1 VKHRLAALLVAVV
14 VPASTF
20 AAIGDQLTPTT
31 TLASGALST
40 EYDSHTTTAM
50 GPDGQTIVV
59 WKARPDGETV
69 LFSQRFDEHGK
80 PAGSAP
86 VALDQSLILG
96 EVVGDPVVTVDH
108 NNIATLVWQSSSPQ
122 DAGDIR
128 LLRIGVDGAPLG
140 NVVTVN
146 TDTADVQSLP
156 WVASDKFNNVLVTW
170 TSPVPE
176 GGHGLFGQIYDA
188 SGTVQVMQLRIDQA
202 AAVAP
207 MRSRLAMPRSAS
219 IMILWQADGPLGA
232 KALMGR
238 DMSTS
243 GSLFDD
249 AVVINQHPSLG
260 GGDFSF
266 AADGEDMSATVIW
279 IDAGGLWMS
288 RHPGGDQYPL
298 LVDTTLPSSADVR
311 LLLQVGEEGRGLLA
325 WSETGAIPNRTVLQ
339 PFDWNA
345 ATSAPIDLL
354 FSDAGVSRRIVG
366 LAADHDNDAGITW
379 LSTPDFSGSP
389 QQSLNFARFAGL
401 SDVPAEMTLS
411 SPELVAPGEN
421 FWIYAEVLIN
431 GTNTL
436 TGVRVEIDLDDR
448 LRLVADPSSPE
459 WQCEVGD
466 PLVCTSTMVLA
477 ETLWGGL
484 GSPSPAPSTF
494 PLSVTAPDQRA
505 TLVNSASLTAL
516 QGDSFLLDNVAELTI
531 EVGDGT
537 PDAFGFGTRLGV
549 PRASLQTSDEISLSG
564 FDVPQQL
571 WVNAGEYSLNGAP
584 FGSGYT
590 MVRAGD
596 RLRLRHIAATGFNSR
611 VTTSIWV
618 GGVAGTF
625 TTETEMADTT
635 PDAFV
640 FLDVANVPRG
650 SAQISNALVVAGI
663 NDAAPINVS
672 GGEYSIN
679 GGAFTAVGG
688 TVTAGASVR
697 VRHVAAAGF
706 ATAVNTTLV
715 IGGISDTFSS
725 TTEAADTTP
734 SPFSFLDQAG
744 LATNVPVVSAA
755 IAVAGISA
763 PTTIAIAGGAYS
775 INGAAFTSSAGS
787 VNNGDQIRVA
797 LQTASNSS
805 TTVSATVTIG
815 GVSDS
820 FSATTGALDTTPATF
835 SFTDVTGAKKKRAVT
850 SNAVTVSSINTS
862 VAISVNGAGVTYSKN
877 GGTFTTNAGTV
888 VNGDQVR
895 LRITAS
901 STSNTTLTAT
911 ATIGGISDQWS
922 VTSGTR

>member
-1 VKHRLAALLVAVV
+1 MKHRLAALLVAVV
-14 VPASTF
+14 VPASAF
-20 AAIGDQLTPTT
+20 AAVGDQLTSTT

-40 EYDSHTTTAM
+40 EYNSHTTTAM

-59 WKARPDGETV
+59 WKARPNGETV

-96 EVVGDPVVTVDH
+96 EVVGDPVVTVDY

-128 LLRIGVDGAPLG
+128 LLRVGVDGAPLG

-156 WVASDKFNNVLVTW
+156 WVASDKFNNALVTW

-176 GGHGLFGQIYDA
+176 GGHGLFGQLYDA
-188 SGTVQVMQLRIDQA
+188 SGTMQVAQLRIDQA

-207 MRSRLAMPRSAS
+207 IRSRLAMPRSAS
-219 IMILWQADGPLGA
+219 IMIVWQADGPLGA
-232 KALMGR
+232 KTLMGR
-238 DMSTS
+238 DMFTS
-243 GSLFDD
+243 GSLFND
-249 AVVINQHPSLG
+249 AVVINQYPSLG
-260 GGDFSF
+260 GGDFPF
-266 AADGEDMSATVIW
+266 AADGEDMSATVVW
-279 IDAGGLWMS
+279 IDSGGMWMS
-288 RHPGGDQYPL
+288 RHPGSDQYPL
-298 LVDTTLPSSADVR
+298 LLDTTLPASADVR
-311 LLLQVGEEGRGLLA
+311 LLLQVGEGGRGLLA

-339 PFDWNA
+339 PIDL
-345 ATSAPIDLL
+345 TGVTGAPIDLL
-354 FSDAGVSRRIVG
+354 FNDAGLSRRIVG
-366 LAADHDNDAGITW
+366 LAADHDSDAGITW
-379 LSTPDFSGSP
+379 LSTPDFPGSP
-389 QQSLNFARFAGL
+389 QESLNFARFAGL

-421 FWIYAEVLIN
+421 FWIYANVLIN

-436 TGVRVEIDLDDR
+436 TGVRVKIDLDDR

-459 WQCEVGD
+459 WQCQMGN
-466 PLVCTSTMVLA
+466 PLVCTSTVVL
-477 ETLWGGL
+477 TPTVWNG
-484 GSPSPAPSTF
+484 GSPDPMPGAIQ
-494 PLSVTAPDQRA
+494 LSVTAPDQRA
-505 TLVNSASLTAL
+505 TLANSALLTAL
-516 QGDSFLLDNVAELTI
+516 QGDSFLLDNVAALTI

-537 PDAFGFGTRLGV
+537 PDAFGFGTRLGA
-549 PRASLQTSDEISLSG
+549 PRASVQTSDEITLSG
-564 FDVPQQL
+564 FDVPLQL
-571 WVNAGEYSLNGAP
+571 SVGAGEYSLNGAP
-584 FGSGYT
+584 FSSGST
-590 MVRAGD
+590 MVQVGD
-596 RLRLRHIAATGFNSR
+596 RLRLRHVAATGFNSR
-611 VTTSIWV
+611 VTTWIWV

-635 PDAFV
+635 PDAFI
-640 FLDVANVPRG
+640 FLDVANVPSG
-650 SAQISNALVVAGI
+650 STQIANAIVVAGI
-663 NDAAPINVS
+663 NNAAPINVS
-672 GGEYSIN
+672 GGEYSIS
-679 GGAFTAVGG
+679 GGAFTAVAG
-688 TVTAGASVR
+688 TITAGASVR
-697 VRHVAAAGF
+697 VRHIAATGF

-734 SPFSFLDQAG
+734 TAFSFFDQTG

-755 IAVAGISA
+755 ITVAGISA
-763 PTTIAIAGGAYS
+763 PTTITIAGGSYS
-775 INGAAFTSSAGS
+775 INGTAFTSSAGN

-815 GVSDS
+815 GLSDS
-820 FSATTGALDTTPATF
+820 FSATTGALDATPAAF
-835 SFTDVTGAKKKRAVT
+835 SFTDVTGAKKKQAVT
-850 SNAVTVSSINTS
+850 SNAITVSSINTS

-877 GGTFTTNAGTV
+877 GGTFTAGAGTV

-895 LRITAS
+895 LRLTAS